1 MNDTYC
7 VCLFKSLTPDSI
19 NVLPAVLQFLFSIL
33 ISICGV
39 FLNYKF
45 LKKLQLERRN
55 KPPGRKGNV
64 IEPIM
69 RWFCVIQIAF
79 WPYELL
85 MLSQAMGIIQLT
97 SIVPSLCP
105 LFTWLIVLG
114 RTVLA
119 YNSLFVALT
128 RYLYIVHD
136 RKANQWDFEVVG
148 RRFQIASI
156 SFPMIHVIIF
166 SLTLR
171 ARGFFPSANHCL
183 HMTPVLI
190 NFTMKFLSENIADII
205 AIICTFMMVFV
216 YLNLAEGY
224 LYLKIFQTIKR

>member
-85 MLSQAMGIIQLT
+85 MLSQAMGIIQLI

-224 LYLKIFQTIKR
+224 LYLKIFQKIKR

>member
-1 MNDTYC
+1 MTDTYC
-7 VCLFKSLTPDSI
+7 ICLLKSFRSDSWH
-19 NVLPAVLQFLFSIL
+19 VFVLQFLFSIM

-55 KPPGRKGNV
+55 KPLGRKGNV
-64 IEPIM
+64 IEPVM
-69 RWFCVIQIAF
+69 RLFCVLQIVF

-85 MLSQAMGIIQLT
+85 MFSWLTGIINLI
-97 SIVPSLCP
+97 SMVPSLCP
-105 LFTWLIVLG
+105 FFVWSIVIG

-190 NFTMKFLSENIADII
+190 NFTMKFLSEKIADTI
-205 AIICTFMMVFV
+205 AIICTFMMAFV

-224 LYLKIFQTIKR
+224 LYIKIFQTIKR

>member
-7 VCLFKSLTPDSI
+7 VCLVKSLTPDSF
-19 NVLPAVLQFLFSIL
+19 NVLQAVLQFLFSIL

-55 KPPGRKGNV
+55 KPLGRKGNV
-64 IEPIM
+64 IEPVM
-69 RWFCVIQIAF
+69 RLFCVLQIVF

-85 MLSQAMGIIQLT
+85 MFSWLTGIINLI
-97 SIVPSLCP
+97 SMVPSLCP
-105 LFTWLIVLG
+105 FFVWSIVIG

-166 SLTLR
+166 SLTFR

-190 NFTMKFLSENIADII
+190 NFTMKFLSENIADTI
-205 AIICTFMMVFV
+205 AIICTFMMAFV

-224 LYLKIFQTIKR
+224 LYIKIFQTIKR

>member
-1 MNDTYC
+1 M
-7 VCLFKSLTPDSI
+7 F
-19 NVLPAVLQFLFSIL
+19 VLCITNSIL
-33 ISICGV
+33 AIRTTHVFSGYAYYQSNIYGSAVMSI
-39 FLNYKF
+39 F
-45 LKKLQLERRN
+45 
-55 KPPGRKGNV
+55 
-64 IEPIM
+64 
-69 RWFCVIQIAF
+69 F
-79 WPYELL
+79 W
-85 MLSQAMGIIQLT
+85 T
-97 SIVPSLCP
+97 
-105 LFTWLIVLG
+105 IVLG

-128 RYLYIVHD
+128 RYLYIVHA

-224 LYLKIFQTIKR
+224 LYIKIFQTIKR

>member
-1 MNDTYC
+1 MTDTYC
-7 VCLFKSLTPDSI
+7 ICLLKSFGSDSWH
-19 NVLPAVLQFLFSIL
+19 VFVLQFLFSIM

-55 KPPGRKGNV
+55 KPLGRKGNV

-69 RWFCVIQIAF
+69 RLFCVLQIVF

-85 MLSQAMGIIQLT
+85 MFSWAMGIINLI
-97 SIVPSLCP
+97 SMVPSLCP
-105 LFTWLIVLG
+105 FFVWSIVLG

-156 SFPMIHVIIF
+156 SFPTIHVVMLC
-166 SLTLR
+166 LTLR
-171 ARGFFPSANHCL
+171 TRGFLRVNQCSHI
-183 HMTPVLI
+183 TPVFI
-190 NFTMKFLSENIADII
+190 DFTVKLLSEKITDTIANI
-205 AIICTFMMVFV
+205 CKVMMAFV
-216 YLNLAEGY
+216 CLNLAEGY
-224 LYLKIFQTIKR
+224 LYIKIFQKIKR

>member
-1 MNDTYC
+1 MTDTYC
-7 VCLFKSLTPDSI
+7 ICLLKSFGSDSWH
-19 NVLPAVLQFLFSIL
+19 VFVLQFLFSIM

-55 KPPGRKGNV
+55 KPLGRKGNV

-69 RWFCVIQIAF
+69 RLFCVLQIVF

-85 MLSQAMGIIQLT
+85 MFSWAMGIINLI
-97 SIVPSLCP
+97 SMVPSLCP
-105 LFTWLIVLG
+105 FFVWSIVLG

-156 SFPMIHVIIF
+156 SFPIIHVIIL
-166 SLTLR
+166 SLTFR
-171 ARGFFPSANHCL
+171 ARGFFPTANHCL
-183 HMTPVLI
+183 HITPILI
-190 NFTMKFLSENIADII
+190 NFTMKFLSENMADII
-205 AIICTFMMVFV
+205 AIICTFMMVFI

-224 LYLKIFQTIKR
+224 IYIKIFQTIKR

>member
-7 VCLFKSLTPDSI
+7 VCLVKSLTPDSF

-45 LKKLQLERRN
+45 LNKLQLERRN

-156 SFPMIHVIIF
+156 SFPVIHVIMLCI
-166 SLTLR
+166 TLR
-171 ARGFFPSANHCL
+171 ERGFLKVDQCSHI
-183 HMTPVLI
+183 TPVLV
-190 NFTMKFLSENIADII
+190 NFTVKLLSEKITDTIAT
-205 AIICTFMMVFV
+205 ICSVMMAFV
-216 YLNLAEGY
+216 CLNLAEGY
-224 LYLKIFQTIKR
+224 LYVKIFQKIKR

>member
-1 MNDTYC
+1 MTDTYC
-7 VCLFKSLTPDSI
+7 ICLLKSFRSDSWH
-19 NVLPAVLQFLFSIL
+19 VFVLQFLFSIM

-55 KPPGRKGNV
+55 KPLGRKGNV
-64 IEPIM
+64 IEPVM
-69 RWFCVIQIAF
+69 RLFCVLQIVF

-85 MLSQAMGIIQLT
+85 MFSWATGIINLI
-97 SIVPSLCP
+97 SMVPSLCP
-105 LFTWLIVLG
+105 FFVWSIVIG

-156 SFPMIHVIIF
+156 SFPMIHVIIL
-166 SLTLR
+166 SLTFR

-183 HMTPVLI
+183 HITPVLI
-190 NFTMKFLSENIADII
+190 NFTMKFLSEKIADTI
-205 AIICTFMMVFV
+205 AIMCTFMMAFV

-224 LYLKIFQTIKR
+224 LYIKIFQTIKR